1 MQHPTEVV
9 LNIQNSPVPPP
20 RIAPWHTR
28 CFFTWEKT
36 HMCFCLSAYV
46 SGGKKGFLGGY
57 FLGFWAN
64 LLKNHGGNFFM
75 GKVVYV
81 LLI

>member
-9 LNIQNSPVPPP
+9 LNIQNSPAPPP

-28 CFFTWEKT
+28 CFFTWEKA

-46 SGGKKGFLGGY
+46 SGGKKGFLGGI
-57 FLGFWAN
+57 FWVFGTICE
-64 LLKNHGGNFFM
+64 KTMGDNFFM

-81 LLI
+81 LCG

>member
-1 MQHPTEVV
+1 
-9 LNIQNSPVPPP
+9 
-20 RIAPWHTR
+20 
-28 CFFTWEKT
+28 
-36 HMCFCLSAYV
+36 MCFCLSAYV